1 MKSQASWQQK
11 VCSIFLIRKQLD
23 IGKYLLLLVELTF
36 IIQFPVNLLG
46 RNSFKYILS
55 ALMSV
60 NYKYSVSLVFC
71 RRFFFFVVIQRLSEM
86 LLLCVFSIFLI
97 PLGII
102 FFKMFVRSNISY
114 NNGLSILKSCVSYNN
129 CIGLSTILENLF
141 HIFFSY
147 DLKHLQIHCSSIKII
162 LFLFLKHLRHCFI
175 MQSFF
180 TGCHFLYCLWIL
192 LMEIL
197 IFHNGP
203 VFCKPLFFISI
214 QHVTVQNIVIALF
227 RLALMSVYIY

>member
-1 MKSQASWQQK
+1 
-11 VCSIFLIRKQLD
+11 
-23 IGKYLLLLVELTF
+23 
-36 IIQFPVNLLG
+36 
-46 RNSFKYILS
+46 
-55 ALMSV
+55 
-60 NYKYSVSLVFC
+60 
-71 RRFFFFVVIQRLSEM
+71 
-86 LLLCVFSIFLI
+86 
-97 PLGII
+97 
-102 FFKMFVRSNISY
+102 MFVRSNISY

-214 QHVTVQNIVIALF
+214 QQYSSKYSYCTFQVSSNVSIHILKTLIILPALYSICILGSILLVDLTGKF
-227 RLALMSVYIY
+227 TLFLA